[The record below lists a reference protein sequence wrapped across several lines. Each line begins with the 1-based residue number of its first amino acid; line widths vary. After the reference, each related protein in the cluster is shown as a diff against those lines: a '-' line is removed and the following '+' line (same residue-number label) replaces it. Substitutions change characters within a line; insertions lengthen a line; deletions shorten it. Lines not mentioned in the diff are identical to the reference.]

1 MTHTDVTATS
11 GDHSSLRER
20 PLDALV
26 VGAGPVGLLL
36 ACELRR
42 HGASCRIVDRSPA
55 RTDESKAVIIHAR
68 TIEHLDHLG
77 LEQEFI
83 GRGTLVHRVSFFQG
97 GRRLAQLH
105 FDRIDSRYRFV
116 LDLPQSTT
124 EQLLDEKLQ
133 SLGGAVEREV
143 ELVGVEREPD
153 GVTATL
159 RHADGRL
166 ERTWA
171 RYLAGCDGSH
181 STVRD
186 LMDTSFDGS
195 SYEEEWILA
204 DVKVES
210 PPFAP
215 DEASIYAEPGHFLA
229 VFPLPAQRWRLIAVR
244 KVAAPDEPMDPA
256 TLTEFEALLLHHVG
270 EPVRLFDEAWVTP
283 FRIGHR
289 HATHLRDGD
298 VFLCGDAAHIRSQV
312 SGQGMNTG
320 LQDAANLGWK
330 LALACLGRAR
340 PGLLDT
346 YEVERLPAI
355 KKTLFGTDAATRAVT
370 RRHTA
375 GQHAVNKLAR
385 LFLGFEP
392 VQDYLTR
399 NISETEINYRDGGCV
414 SSFYAEHAAP
424 RVSLRRR
431 NTVPGDHAPDAPH
444 LETVP
449 EGRQVR
455 LYDLLRHPGHTAV
468 LLQGERVPSP
478 PAAEAAEFVR
488 SLQTRFGDE
497 VRPVAVRVRN
507 DWSGRDLGVPL
518 LHDVDG
524 EMHHAYDSEQ
534 ASVYL
539 VRPDGY
545 LGFRADWADRRA
557 LIEFLETYLV
567 ATPVDASASKREPIV
582 GS

>member
-1 MTHTDVTATS
+1 M
-11 GDHSSLRER
+11 SSDREH

-42 HGASCRIVDRSPA
+42 HGTSCRIIDRAPA
-55 RTDESKAVIIHAR
+55 PTDKSKAVIIHAR

-77 LEQEFI
+77 IEQEFI
-83 GRGTLVHRVSFFQG
+83 DRGTLVHRASFFEG

-105 FDRIDSRYRFV
+105 FDRVDSRYPFV
-116 LDLPQSTT
+116 LDIPQSTT
-124 EQLLDEKLQ
+124 EQLLGERLRA
-133 SLGGAVEREV
+133 LGGEVEREV
-143 ELVGVEREPD
+143 ELVGFNQEAEGATGILEHANGKVER
-153 GVTATL
+153 T
-159 RHADGRL
+159 R
-166 ERTWA
+166 A
-171 RYLAGCDGSH
+171 RYLVGCDGAH
-181 STVRD
+181 STVRE
-186 LMDTSFDGS
+186 LTATSFEGS

-229 VFPLPAQRWRLIAVR
+229 VFPLPDQRWRLIAVR
-244 KVAAPDEPMDPA
+244 KVAAPDDPMDPA
-256 TLTEFEALLLHHVG
+256 TLEEFEALLLHHLG
-270 EPVRLFDEAWVTP
+270 EPVRLFDVAWVTP

-330 LALACLGRAR
+330 LGLACRGTGR

-346 YEVERLPAI
+346 YEAERLPAI

-370 RRHTA
+370 RRHAA
-375 GQHAVNKLAR
+375 GQLAVNELAR
-385 LFLGFEP
+385 LFLGFET

-399 NISETEINYRDGGCV
+399 NISETGVNYRDGGCV
-414 SSFYAEHAAP
+414 STFYVDRAGRGVA
-424 RVSLRRR
+424 RRR
-431 NTVPGDHAPDAPH
+431 GNTLPGDHAPEAPH

-449 EGRQVR
+449 DGRQVR
-455 LYDLLRHPGHTAV
+455 LYDLIRHPGHTAV
-468 LLQGERVPSP
+468 LLQGERAPSP
-478 PAAEAAEFVR
+478 PAVEAAALVR
-488 SLQTRFGDE
+488 ALQRRFGDE
-497 VRPVAVRVRN
+497 IRPVAVRMRD
-507 DWSGRDLGVPL
+507 DWSHRDLAVPL
-518 LHDVDG
+518 LHDIDG
-524 EMHHAYDSEQ
+524 EMHHAYHAEL

-545 LGFRADWADRRA
+545 LGFRSDWADRHA
-557 LIEFLETYLV
+557 LLEFLETYLV
-567 ATPVDASASKREPIV
+567 ATPLDAGASMREQTV